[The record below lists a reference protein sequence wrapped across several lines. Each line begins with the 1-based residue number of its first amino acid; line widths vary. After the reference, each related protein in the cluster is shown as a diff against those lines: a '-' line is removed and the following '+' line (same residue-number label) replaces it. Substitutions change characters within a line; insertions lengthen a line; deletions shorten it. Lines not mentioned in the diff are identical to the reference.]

1 MLVVYLGA
9 LLLLFLSAFWRV
21 NAFTSAIE
29 RQWGLQNFRTLFGD
43 PVYRTIALRTMG
55 IAAAVTLADI
65 ALAFPLAYYAARIA
79 SSREK
84 AVLLVAVVLPL
95 WSSYLIRVF
104 AWKLILQGNGFLNWV
119 FQRLGTGGLNI
130 GSSYWGIWLV
140 FTYLW
145 LPFVALPIYTA
156 LERIPTSYLEA
167 SSDLG
172 ARGFTTFRRVIWP
185 LAFPGA
191 VAGSIFAFSLTLGD
205 YISALPDR
213 EDDLHRQRG
222 VRRRRRGEQ
231 CPVRGGVRPGAGGDH
246 GRLPLPGPAAGCL
259 RGALAVETKWTR
271 IVARLGAY
279 LTLLFLYVPLALIFL
294 YAFNPARG
302 QTWPPPGLTTHWFG
316 VAWQNGEVRSAL
328 VASVEA
334 GLGATSIRPGP
345 RQHGGLRRAPV
356 PVLRAGDALLRP
368 GPAHRVARHRDRH
381 GAQLRDQLRRRPVRI
396 VLRSVHDHRR
406 PRHVLRG
413 AGLQQRAWPGS
424 AGRRPR

>member
-1 MLVVYLGA
+1 VTVGYRAAAEEGLRRRLSAGLYRRPRAKLALLLGPPTAWMLVVYLGA

-29 RQWGLQNFRTLFGD
+29 RQWGLQNFRTLIGD

-156 LERIPTSYLEA
+156 LERIPTSHLEA

-205 YISALPDR
+205 YITPSLIGKTIFIGNVVYGDVGVANNVPFAAAYAL
-213 EDDLHRQRG
+213 
-222 VRRRRRGEQ
+222 V
-231 CPVRGGVRPGAGGDH
+231 PVAIM
-246 GRLPLPGPAAGCL
+246 AAYL
-259 RGALAVETKWTR
+259 YLAR
-271 IVARLGAY
+271 RLGA
-279 LTLLFLYVPLALIFL
+279 FEAL
-294 YAFNPARG
+294 
-302 QTWPPPGLTTHWFG
+302 
-316 VAWQNGEVRSAL
+316 
-328 VASVEA
+328 
-334 GLGATSIRPGP
+334 
-345 RQHGGLRRAPV
+345 
-356 PVLRAGDALLRP
+356 
-368 GPAHRVARHRDRH
+368 
-381 GAQLRDQLRRRPVRI
+381 
-396 VLRSVHDHRR
+396 
-406 PRHVLRG
+406 
-413 AGLQQRAWPGS
+413 
-424 AGRRPR
+424 

>member
-1 MLVVYLGA
+1 VTVGYRAAAEEGLRRRLSAGLYRRPRAKLALLLGPPTAWMLVVYLGA

-29 RQWGLQNFRTLFGD
+29 RRWGLQNFRTLFGD

-65 ALAFPLAYYAARIA
+65 ALVFPLAYYAARIA

-205 YISALPDR
+205 YITPSLIGKTIFIGNVVYGDVGVANNVPFAAAYAL
-213 EDDLHRQRG
+213 
-222 VRRRRRGEQ
+222 V
-231 CPVRGGVRPGAGGDH
+231 PVAIM
-246 GRLPLPGPAAGCL
+246 AAYL
-259 RGALAVETKWTR
+259 YLAR
-271 IVARLGAY
+271 RLGA
-279 LTLLFLYVPLALIFL
+279 FEAL
-294 YAFNPARG
+294 
-302 QTWPPPGLTTHWFG
+302 
-316 VAWQNGEVRSAL
+316 
-328 VASVEA
+328 
-334 GLGATSIRPGP
+334 
-345 RQHGGLRRAPV
+345 
-356 PVLRAGDALLRP
+356 
-368 GPAHRVARHRDRH
+368 
-381 GAQLRDQLRRRPVRI
+381 
-396 VLRSVHDHRR
+396 
-406 PRHVLRG
+406 
-413 AGLQQRAWPGS
+413 
-424 AGRRPR
+424 